1 MLIGLEELNLKMTL
15 QQRARRKMKDFT
27 LKFPVGMLVLLLHR
41 YMLWFMLVLS
51 ADFNYISDTGLSI
64 EAGSW

>member
-1 MLIGLEELNLKMTL
+1 
-15 QQRARRKMKDFT
+15 MKDFT